1 MKASVITATGIL
13 VASTAGA
20 ITPAVDQV
28 APAASEG
35 ARTILHYW
43 HSPDRAWAAETPK
56 GHFSGLEN
64 PTRRDYFSLALPV
77 GATTN
82 DAPKG
87 RALVVLLHGR
97 NGGRFM
103 DGSMSCIGGATNPDS
118 VFYAPPDAYAM
129 GCDSLANL
137 LSDYWYGALPPPR
150 TIYSDAVGNLSCAG
164 DLLKPV
170 GGHHGACD
178 AKSLGMTVLG
188 GEGPEYYLK
197 SDCTHWGQYIYV
209 GFRWGF
215 MDGDMFKGPC
225 REPWRT
231 YHSDPSMTCLK
242 WNLSHENAVVK
253 RILAEIEWV
262 VSTYGIDRDRIYLV
276 GNSMGGQAALA
287 IGMTHGEIFAAV
299 NANVPA
305 TIWYAAA
312 RLGFVDEKGEDVSEG
327 EFRQPAA
334 DPPPVFDWSGSNDT
348 WSRQHDVI
356 YRNVDRFRFPY
367 TGWWGA
373 FGHCGSISEARK
385 RNPMVLKGVDF
396 FSIRRDQPYVV
407 FSKASCN
414 DALPWPETDCVRDGD
429 SRVLVVN
436 GIEQKS
442 GWLVRREGS
451 PESGQWNAWLRG
463 RVLVDAPKR
472 LEAEVWIATED
483 ELPAPGVKRPESATA
498 EVVFRRLKNFPRE
511 EGLKPVSVSLR
522 LGRREKIVL
531 KR

>member
-1 MKASVITATGIL
+1 MITSL
-13 VASTAGA
+13 MVASTLMFGA
-20 ITPAVDQV
+20 SPSSAFAPVVDGFTPA
-28 APAASEG
+28 AKEG
-35 ARTILHYW
+35 LRGVLHYR
-43 HSPDRAWAAETPK
+43 HRPDRAWAAETPK

-64 PTRRDYFSLALPV
+64 PDRLDYFTLALPV

-87 RALVVLLHGR
+87 RPLVVLLHGR

-103 DGSMSCIGGATNPDS
+103 DGSATCIGGANNPDS

-137 LSDYWYGALPPPR
+137 LSDYWYGAFPPPR
-150 TIYSDAVGNLSCAG
+150 TIYSDTVGNLACAG
-164 DLLKPV
+164 DLLKPL

-178 AKSLGMTVLG
+178 AKSLGMTVIG
-188 GEGPEYYLK
+188 GAGPEYYLR

-225 REPWRT
+225 KEPWRT

-253 RILAEIEWV
+253 RLLAEIEWV
-262 VSTYGIDRDRIYLV
+262 ISTYGIDRDRVYLV

-287 IGMTHGEIFAAV
+287 IGLTHGEIFAAV

-312 RLGFVDEKGEDVSEG
+312 RLGFVDENGDDVAAES
-327 EFRQPAA
+327 FRQPEA

-356 YRNVDRFRFPY
+356 YRNADRFLFPY
-367 TGWWGA
+367 VGWWGA
-373 FGHCGSISEARK
+373 FGHCGSIAQAREK
-385 RNPMVLKGVDF
+385 NPILLKGVDF
-396 FSIRRDQPYVV
+396 FSIRRDRPYVV
-407 FSKASCN
+407 FSEASCN
-414 DALPWPETDCVRDGD
+414 DQLPWPEADCVRDGEA
-429 SRVLVVN
+429 RVQVVD
-436 GIEQKS
+436 GVEQKS
-442 GWLVRREGS
+442 GWLKRREGS
-451 PESGQWNAWLRG
+451 PASGQWNAWLRG
-463 RVLVDAPKR
+463 RVLVDERDR

-483 ELPAPGVKRPESATA
+483 ELPTSGLKRPESATA
-498 EVVFRRLKNFPRE
+498 KVAFRRLARFPRE
-511 EGLKPVSVSLR
+511 KGIKPVSVTLR
-522 LGRREKIVL
+522 LGERSRVVL
-531 KR
+531 H